1 MFNNTYTATPVSHH
15 IDGYKT
21 LNGRILLNNE
31 FTFVLEEVSY
41 NGETIENPTSLTTK
55 NFADGSFTFPAITY
69 KNSGTYVYRVYERIP
84 DNTLAHAITYDTTN
98 YYVTIVVK
106 DNGTG
111 NLYVDSETY
120 TLTDASPVNT
130 LSFLNKYTP
139 SKTSAQFAGD
149 KKLTGKVLG
158 GNDFD
163 FELYDSNANWTKGE
177 KLETVQNAS
186 DGTFKFS
193 SIDFTDDEDKYYIIT
208 EKNGG
213 QTIDGVTY
221 DSTVYRVYVDVTDDL
236 KGQLHATVHIFDDEG
251 IPQESILFVNEYV
264 ITGNDS
270 VTLSGEKT
278 LNGRDMTT
286 DDVFTFELYETD
298 QTFTVSSTSK
308 ETTNVNTQTG
318 KYEFTLSYTQ
328 QDVGKT
334 FYYVVMEKN
343 AGQTI
348 DGVTY
353 SSQKYN
359 VTVTVE
365 DNGKGGVK
373 VTTAVNDGTTGIG
386 ALNFTNEYNAEKTA
400 TNFEGTKVL
409 NGIRDLKENDFTFDL
424 YEVTEKF
431 EIDSAA
437 IQSVENKADG
447 SFVFENVEFTTAGT
461 YHFIIKE
468 NSENPIGGVTYDTT
482 QYHITVKVSD
492 DGKGKLNI
500 DETVILKVEDG
511 KSDAVN
517 TISFE
522 NSYNATPATVSLG
535 GKKVLNGREL
545 TAGEFKFLLYSAN
558 SNFEVAE
565 GVTAILASNDAN
577 GSFVFDTL
585 TLTEAKTY
593 YFVIKEDTT
602 VEAERITFDESVCN
616 VSVEVKDDENGK
628 LVASQPVIVKVGDAA
643 VENIEFNN
651 TYTPKPDDINV
662 EFKVHKTV
670 INQGT
675 EVIGPEDFEFRLEDI
690 LSGGRDYQTVKSD
703 ANGEAVFNLTFS
715 EDDIGKIFCYKL
727 TEVNDGKENVQYST
741 AEYLITVEISLD
753 ANNNLV
759 ATLTQNDT
767 VVGAVV
773 AEFENVYVDQC
784 Q

>member
-1 MFNNTYTATPVSHH
+1 
-15 IDGYKT
+15 
-21 LNGRILLNNE
+21 
-31 FTFVLEEVSY
+31 
-41 NGETIENPTSLTTK
+41 
-55 NFADGSFTFPAITY
+55 
-69 KNSGTYVYRVYERIP
+69 
-84 DNTLAHAITYDTTN
+84 
-98 YYVTIVVK
+98 
-106 DNGTG
+106 
-111 NLYVDSETY
+111 
-120 TLTDASPVNT
+120 
-130 LSFLNKYTP
+130 
-139 SKTSAQFAGD
+139 
-149 KKLTGKVLG
+149 
-158 GNDFD
+158 
-163 FELYDSNANWTKGE
+163 
-177 KLETVQNAS
+177 
-186 DGTFKFS
+186 
-193 SIDFTDDEDKYYIIT
+193 
-208 EKNGG
+208 
-213 QTIDGVTY
+213 
-221 DSTVYRVYVDVTDDL
+221 
-236 KGQLHATVHIFDDEG
+236 
-251 IPQESILFVNEYV
+251 
-264 ITGNDS
+264 
-270 VTLSGEKT
+270 
-278 LNGRDMTT
+278 MTT

-365 DNGKGGVK
+365 DNGKG
-373 VTTAVNDGTTGIG
+373 
-386 ALNFTNEYNAEKTA
+386 
-400 TNFEGTKVL
+400 
-409 NGIRDLKENDFTFDL
+409 
-424 YEVTEKF
+424 
-431 EIDSAA
+431 
-437 IQSVENKADG
+437 
-447 SFVFENVEFTTAGT
+447 
-461 YHFIIKE
+461 
-468 NSENPIGGVTYDTT
+468 
-482 QYHITVKVSD
+482 
-492 DGKGKLNI
+492 KLNI

-535 GKKVLNGREL
+535 GNKVLNGREL

-602 VEAERITFDESVCN
+602 VEAERITFDESVYN

-628 LVASQPVIVKVGDAA
+628 LVASQPVIVKVGDTA

-670 INQGT
+670 IIQGT

-703 ANGEAVFNLTFS
+703 ANGEAAFNLTFS

-773 AEFENVYVDQC
+773 AEFENVYDHTPTTTIPSEPETTTVPSESVYTDYKDSPNTGDDSNITRLLIVMFVSGC
-784 Q
+784 AVLFLFAYEKKKEKNNL

>member
-21 LNGRILLNNE
+21 LNGRILLNDE

-55 NFADGSFTFPAITY
+55 NFADGSFPFPAITY
-69 KNSGTYVYRVYERIP
+69 TNSGTYVYRVYEQTP

-106 DNGTG
+106 DNSTG

-163 FELYDSNANWTKGE
+163 FELYDSNANWAKGE

-365 DNGKGGVK
+365 DNGKG
-373 VTTAVNDGTTGIG
+373 
-386 ALNFTNEYNAEKTA
+386 
-400 TNFEGTKVL
+400 
-409 NGIRDLKENDFTFDL
+409 
-424 YEVTEKF
+424 
-431 EIDSAA
+431 
-437 IQSVENKADG
+437 
-447 SFVFENVEFTTAGT
+447 
-461 YHFIIKE
+461 
-468 NSENPIGGVTYDTT
+468 
-482 QYHITVKVSD
+482 
-492 DGKGKLNI
+492 KLNI

-535 GKKVLNGREL
+535 GNKVLNGREL

-577 GSFVFDTL
+577 GSLVFDTL
-585 TLTEAKTY
+585 TVTEAKTY

-602 VEAERITFDESVCN
+602 VEAERITFDESVYN

-628 LVASQPVIVKVGDAA
+628 LVASQPVIVKVGDTA

-703 ANGEAVFNLTFS
+703 ANGEAAFNLTFS

-773 AEFENVYVDQC
+773 AEFENVYDHTPTTTIPSEPETTTVPSE
-784 Q
+784 